1 MVPMSEVLER
11 RARSVRARASVRQWE
26 YRQRRHA
33 KGVWVRLT
41 RLLADASHAWEIDE
55 ATASRLVAEGCQVES
70 VGLELEPAKTLIVVP
85 GKHSDPSG
93 VGIRPIAVNIG
104 AEFLAARYV
113 ALRRFP

>member
-1 MVPMSEVLER
+1 MTPMSEVLER

-55 ATASRLVAEGCQVES
+55 ATANQLVAEGGQVDPI
-70 VGLELEPAKTLIVVP
+70 GLELEPVKTLIVVP
-85 GKHSDPSG
+85 STHPDPSG
-93 VGIRPIAVNIG
+93 VGIRPIPVNLG
-104 AEFLAARYV
+104 VDFLVARYV

>member
-1 MVPMSEVLER
+1 MSEVLER

-55 ATASRLVAEGCQVES
+55 AIANQLIAEGCQVEP
-70 VGLELEPAKTLIVVP
+70 VGLELEPVKKLIVVP
-85 GKHSDPSG
+85 STQPNPSG
-93 VGIRPIAVNIG
+93 VGIRPIPVSIG

>member
-1 MVPMSEVLER
+1 MSEVLER

-41 RLLADASHAWEIDE
+41 RLLADVSHAWEIDE
-55 ATASRLVAEGCQVES
+55 GTANQLIAEGGHVEP
-70 VGLELEPAKTLIVVP
+70 VGLELEPVKTLIVVP
-85 GKHSDPSG
+85 STHPDPSG
-93 VGIRPIAVNIG
+93 DRVRPIPVSLG
-104 AEFLAARYV
+104 VELLAARYV

>member
-1 MVPMSEVLER
+1 MR
-11 RARSVRARASVRQWE
+11 RWE

-55 ATASRLVAEGCQVES
+55 ALANQLIAEGCQVEP
-70 VGLELEPAKTLIVVP
+70 VGLELEPVKTLIVIP
-85 GKHSDPSG
+85 QSHPDPSG
-93 VGIRPIAVNIG
+93 VGIRPVPIRIG
-104 AEFLAARYV
+104 AELLAARYV